1 MPSTNT
7 EPVATVFGIGLATV
21 TAAVVAVMLFVE
33 AFEWYDFT
41 DTQFIAVT
49 GMLGGLWAI
58 VVPLVL
64 AARGIAYSPAS
75 VSEIKEELAT
85 APAVDPQA
93 AAALAK

>member
-21 TAAVVAVMLFVE
+21 TAAVVAAMLFVE
-33 AFEWYDFT
+33 AFDWYDFT

-49 GMLGGLWAI
+49 GMLGALWAI
-58 VVPLVL
+58 VVPLAL
-64 AARGIAYSPAS
+64 AVRGIAYSPAS
-75 VSEIKEELAT
+75 VEDIKTELAA
-85 APAVDPQA
+85 APAVEPQT